1 MIGKVFVTDYVLE
14 KSIEKN
20 ILGDYF
26 SEEINDEIEIL
37 LVWNQI
43 INKEYLTQFPKLKA
57 IVRYGVGFDKIDV
70 NAAKEKN
77 LLVCNTPDYAMSEV
91 SDTAL
96 AMLLSITRGINIYD
110 NNCRKNFNQWTS
122 NTSIK
127 EIKRSD
133 QINIGVI
140 GAGRIGSEF
149 IKKSSM
155 LGFNVYYFDPYIKY
169 EIKNSKK
176 VNKLNELLDRSDV
189 ISIHTP
195 LTEETNA
202 MIDESFLSQMKK
214 GSSIINTA
222 RGKIIK
228 SLDLIYEKMLKNQ
241 IFCVGL
247 DVLPEEPPKQN
258 LLINSWLNREEISSR
273 IIINPHVS
281 YYSVHSF
288 EECRQ
293 KASQNAL
300 NILNGNEPINIIYD
314 FRK

>member
-140 GAGRIGSEF
+140 GY
-149 IKKSSM
+149 M
-155 LGFNVYYFDPYIKY
+155 LFQPDGYDQTYAELGKD
-169 EIKNSKK
+169 IKNKISH
-176 VNKLNELLDRSDV
+176 RS
-189 ISIHTP
+189 
-195 LTEETNA
+195 
-202 MIDESFLSQMKK
+202 
-214 GSSIINTA
+214 
-222 RGKIIK
+222 K
-228 SLDLIYEKMLKNQ
+228 SLKLLKN
-241 IFCVGL
+241 L
-247 DVLPEEPPKQN
+247 
-258 LLINSWLNREEISSR
+258 
-273 IIINPHVS
+273 
-281 YYSVHSF
+281 
-288 EECRQ
+288 
-293 KASQNAL
+293 
-300 NILNGNEPINIIYD
+300 
-314 FRK
+314 